1 MTIFN
6 KYYMI
11 VIDQERR
18 MVMARDHWQKIKL
31 LKLLELLAYRTK
43 VESHFKILSIC
54 IKDSSETKEP

>member
-18 MVMARDHWQKIKL
+18 MVMWKPFD
-31 LKLLELLAYRTK
+31 
-43 VESHFKILSIC
+43 FG
-54 IKDSSETKEP
+54 ET

>member
-18 MVMARDHWQKIKL
+18 MVMARGTRYSQEFKEDAVRYR
-31 LKLLELLAYRTK
+31 LEHPEIALRKCAENLWN
-43 VESHFKILSIC
+43 
-54 IKDSSETKEP
+54 

>member
-18 MVMARDHWQKIKL
+18 MVMARSTRYSQEFKEDTVRYW
-31 LKLLELLAYRTK
+31 LEHPDA
-43 VESHFKILSIC
+43 VW
-54 IKDSSETKEP
+54 SSDINYIWTFE